1 MVSTIENESVTS
13 GLKITFRYRIVHLL
27 VASCTV
33 SEGMRC
39 GLWKYHYYIYL
50 FCWSQVTC
58 KKLTGWDATS
68 WNCVVCSYRSVKAN
82 LLRVHVIWR
91 HYSKWSPKHSSMKS
105 VSNLSEGNLCYWKRK
120 LLNTIFPKRKAL
132 GMNRNQICIS
142 WKQPAQECS
151 QAPCCVC
158 AQLHASCIRDQ
169 TQRLSSLHLTPPH
182 PHCGLCK
189 KVGGWWRKQDL
200 WAPHK
205 SSLGALGTASFI
217 QSGYS
222 NLCVCLIIREAKKNP
237 TIQSKNFVQYRYP
250 LQWKPHPQAVV
261 HGQGSVH
268 VWKVFTVFI
277 SAINEPCNV
286 TEHELLLFWTTVM
299 LQNHAAL
306 SPVLI

>member
-39 GLWKYHYYIYL
+39 ELWKYYYYIYL

-105 VSNLSEGNLCYWKRK
+105 VSNLSEGNLYYWKRK

-151 QAPCCVC
+151 QAPCFVCVLSCTHPASETKPRDSPVCISPLLIPTVVC
-158 AQLHASCIRDQ
+158 ARRSVVGEENKISERPTKAAWVHWEQLH
-169 TQRLSSLHLTPPH
+169 
-182 PHCGLCK
+182 
-189 KVGGWWRKQDL
+189 
-200 WAPHK
+200 
-205 SSLGALGTASFI
+205 
-217 QSGYS
+217 
-222 NLCVCLIIREAKKNP
+222 
-237 TIQSKNFVQYRYP
+237 
-250 LQWKPHPQAVV
+250 
-261 HGQGSVH
+261 SVW
-268 VWKVFTVFI
+268 V
-277 SAINEPCNV
+277 
-286 TEHELLLFWTTVM
+286 
-299 LQNHAAL
+299 
-306 SPVLI
+306 